1 MSEKKQPKPFA
12 IDPVATRQ
20 KLGIN
25 QTKFWSR
32 VGVTQSGG
40 SRYESS
46 RKIPKP
52 VQRLLVI
59 ANLSSSAVTP
69 HLPEVERDYWRDER
83 PILNNVVGEDRADAA
98 LSPWEAKV
106 YAR

>member
-1 MSEKKQPKPFA
+1 MSEEKQPKPFA

-25 QTKFWSR
+25 QTKLWSR

-59 ANLSSSAVTP
+59 AYGTEKQSAAA
-69 HLPEVERDYWRDER
+69 VEALRKRD
-83 PILNNVVGEDRADAA
+83 
-98 LSPWEAKV
+98 
-106 YAR
+106 

>member
-12 IDPVATRQ
+12 IDPVAARQ

-59 ANLSSSAVTP
+59 AYGTEKQSAAA
-69 HLPEVERDYWRDER
+69 VEALRKRD
-83 PILNNVVGEDRADAA
+83 
-98 LSPWEAKV
+98 
-106 YAR
+106 